1 MEKPSFKR
9 HFTNHNEGNMH
20 TIERE
25 LIKITGYQ
33 AKRKF
38 SDRQDYLKSILNA
51 VAKLEDEDFNDL
63 TDETAAW
70 ANAAV
75 EAHNTKN
82 CDIPDFDEIGDTAE
96 LDDDDDEGTSD
107 EPEVSASKPDEE
119 EPVVEDEPEEKVTAK
134 PASKKAKKP
143 APIKTIT
150 TKAEDRD
157 VAILDKWGAISGS
170 KNSQALALFEKGATS
185 KEVKEELGG
194 TYYNILKKM
203 VKDGHKLEK
212 EGALIKLIHRGPNK
226 AIAAK
231 TSKKK
236 K

>member
-1 MEKPSFKR
+1 
-9 HFTNHNEGNMH
+9 MH

-38 SDRQDYLKSILNA
+38 ADRQDYLKSILNA
-51 VAKLEDEDFNDL
+51 VANEL

-82 CDIPDFDEIGDTAE
+82 CDLPDFDEIGDPAE
-96 LDDDDDEGTSD
+96 PDNDEGPTDEPDEKVDDPEPVSEDDE
-107 EPEVSASKPDEE
+107 EIEEVR
-119 EPVVEDEPEEKVTAK
+119 EDVIITK

-143 APIKTIT
+143 ASIKAI

-157 VAILDKWGAISGS
+157 IATLDKWGTICGS
-170 KNSQALALFEKGATS
+170 KNSQALALFEKGATAN
-185 KEVKEELGG
+185 EVKNILGG
-194 TYYNILKKM
+194 TYYNILRKM
-203 VKDGHKLEK
+203 VEDGHKLEK
-212 EGALIKLIHRGPNK
+212 EGSLMKLIHRGPDK
-226 AIAAK
+226 AAK
-231 TSKKK
+231 ASPKKVSRKTTKSRPISK
-236 K
+236 